1 MVRDSILADERSS
14 GAEGWL
20 AEEDTNR
27 GKKKKARY
35 LEESFRE
42 KGGKKKG
49 KKRKRKEEEG
59 GVADHQVRRPWA
71 WTASA

>member
-27 GKKKKARY
+27 GRKKR
-35 LEESFRE
+35 LLVGFGGGEGE
-42 KGGKKKG
+42 KG
-49 KKRKRKEEEG
+49 KEEEG
-59 GVADHQVRRPWA
+59 GVVDHQVRRPWA